1 MSNETE
7 YLSHFWWKEFYEVR
21 EGRSSAYCKLCQMLN
36 DQVIIRSQIII
47 TDIRS
52 VIFGILVLKR
62 FLLKK
67 IRKRF

>member
-36 DQVIIRSQIII
+36 DQVIRSQIITI
-47 TDIRS
+47 DIRS
-52 VIFGILVLKR
+52 VIFAI
-62 FLLKK
+62 FSAEK
-67 IRKRF
+67 IRK